1 MFSNIVIDPRKCGF
15 ESSPSFIS
23 HCSIIVDICS
33 AVNVRPIPMYF
44 QGQPNPAVV
53 WTQHKTAEGRLYYH
67 NLITNQTS
75 YEKPDELKT
84 PTERLLSECP
94 WKEYKTDDGKSYY
107 HNASSKESV
116 WLIPKELEELKNK
129 LEAEQTENEKRPAD
143 TLSNQNEDSNLPLSS
158 LASPLDQTPVSLQ
171 NDDSKSSASA
181 TPIASQPTPVKPDN
195 KVLVETFR
203 ELMRDKNI
211 SSNAS
216 WEFALKSISSDPRYE
231 LFRHHPERKQMFN
244 SYKTAKAKEEREE
257 QRMKAKRAR
266 ENLEKY
272 LQSSPLVNP
281 NLRYRQAV
289 ELFREN
295 EYWKAV
301 PESDRREIFED
312 VAKYLA
318 EKEKKEAENL
328 RRQNM
333 TVLSD
338 ILDSMPTITYR
349 TCWMDA
355 QQLLLDNPAFAS
367 NTDLL
372 NMDKEDALVI
382 FIEHVRQ
389 LEQDEEEEKR
399 NEKKRSLRQKRK
411 NREKFEEFLG
421 ELHEQGKLTC
431 LSKWCNLYQEISAD
445 PRFHLMIT
453 NFAGSSPLDLFKFYV
468 DNLKRRYE
476 EDKQVIKSILKE
488 RQFAVD
494 CQTSYDD
501 FLNALKENADRG
513 GKLDA
518 NNVKMMYDKLF
529 ERAKEAEKERQR
541 ELSKSRRKLEMQFVS
556 ALSRVEPVI
565 EESTAW
571 EDIRFKVE
579 HEPIFNEFTETER
592 VQLFKY
598 YIHSLEESCSHHH
611 SKSRKQ
617 KRLKKSKHVHSSSSS
632 ISSGMELDRDESNEY
647 ETSSKRTKHHHHH
660 SHKSR
665 SHSGSVSSHRHS
677 RSQSPLSYE
686 KQREARKHQKHLDM
700 VSGFVDLT
708 VSICHL
714 NRFLNSDRS
723 LSRYPTI
730 TRTAPWRRTI

>member
-1 MFSNIVIDPRKCGF
+1 
-15 ESSPSFIS
+15 
-23 HCSIIVDICS
+23 
-33 AVNVRPIPMYF
+33 MYF
-44 QGQPNPAVV
+44 PGQTNPATV
-53 WTQHKTAEGRLYYH
+53 WTQHRTAEGRPYYH
-67 NLITNQTS
+67 NQITNQTY

-84 PTERLLSECP
+84 PSERLLSECP

-107 HNASSKESV
+107 HNAATKESV

-129 LEAEQTENEKRPAD
+129 IEAELQENEKQPRSANAD
-143 TLSNQNEDSNLPLSS
+143 SLSNQNEDSNLPLSS
-158 LASPLDQTPVSLQ
+158 LASPLDKTPISLQ
-171 NDDSKSSASA
+171 NEDSKSSASA
-181 TPIASQPTPVKPDN
+181 TPVSNHQQPQQQQQPVKDN
-195 KVLVETFR
+195 KKLVETFR
-203 ELMRDKNI
+203 ELMREKNI
-211 SSNAS
+211 SSTAS

-244 SYKTAKAKEEREE
+244 SYKTQKAKEEREE
-257 QRMKAKRAR
+257 QRLKAKRAR

-318 EKEKKEAENL
+318 DKEKKEAENL

-349 TCWMDA
+349 TGWADA
-355 QQLLLDNPAFAS
+355 QQLLLDNPAFA
-367 NTDLL
+367 NNADLL

-382 FIEHVRQ
+382 FTEHVRQ

-431 LSKWCNLYQEISAD
+431 VSKWCNLYQEISAD

-453 NFAGSSPLDLFKFYV
+453 NFSGSTPLDLFKFYV

-476 EDKQVIKSILKE
+476 EDKQAIKTILKE

-494 CQTSYDD
+494 CQTAFDD
-501 FLNALKENADRG
+501 FLELLKEDADRA
-513 GKLDA
+513 GKLDT
-518 NNVKMMYDKLF
+518 NNVRMMYDKLL
-529 ERAKEAEKERQR
+529 ERAKESEKERQR
-541 ELSKSRRKLEMQFVS
+541 ELNKSKRKLEMQFVS
-556 ALSRVEPVI
+556 ALSRVEPPI
-565 EESTAW
+565 EESSSW
-571 EDIRFKVE
+571 EEVRFKIE
-579 HEPIFNEFTETER
+579 HEEIFNEFDEPER
-592 VQLFKY
+592 VHLFKS

-617 KRLKKSKHVHSSSSS
+617 KRLKKSRHVHSSSSS
-632 ISSGMELDRDESNEY
+632 ISSDMELDPEEASNEY
-647 ETSSKRTKHHHHH
+647 ENSSKRAKHHHHH

-665 SHSGSVSSHRHS
+665 SQSGSVSSHRRS

-686 KQREARKHQKHLDM
+686 KQREPRKHQKHLD
-700 VSGFVDLT
+700 T
-708 VSICHL
+708 VSVV
-714 NRFLNSDRS
+714 
-723 LSRYPTI
+723 
-730 TRTAPWRRTI
+730 